1 MTATRV
7 FEIERNLLPMRR
19 RMLGTTA
26 GLALLS
32 LAGVAQAQQ
41 AAAPIQLASAATEA
55 TATESAAIDGTEAIV
70 VTGSRITRDG
80 YDAPT
85 PVSVIGLKE
94 IKAESPANIA
104 DFVNTLPSVRGSST
118 AANSSGSLSNGIA
131 GIASINLRALGAQRT
146 LVLLDGQRS
155 VASSTGGIVDVNTF
169 PQALIK
175 QVDVVT
181 GGASSAYGSDAVS
194 GVVNFILDKEFKG
207 LKAEYE
213 YGVTTYGDAPNHK
226 ISLTA
231 GIPFAE
237 GRGHILLSGEYFN
250 QQGVDTIDR
259 DWNNAGYFQ
268 IDNPAYTATNGLPAR
283 LVQAGIGPGQF
294 TPGGLIST
302 GVLKGTYFGQITNGQ
317 ASINQLTFGPTN
329 GQWMVG
335 GDYLITRVG
344 HLSSNSL
351 VPNEERSSAFGRL
364 SYELSPAITLY
375 GQMAY
380 SRYVGQSFYQQTP
393 STGVVIKSDN
403 AFVPTAFKAT
413 LAANK
418 LSSFTIGTSNAGIP
432 AAGSDNIREVSR
444 YVIGANGGFGMVG
457 KEWTWDAYYQL
468 GVAKTKEGLTNTWN
482 NARMALAQDAVVAG
496 AGNGAGVPA
505 GTIVCRSTLT
515 SPSNGCVPIDRIGVG
530 GITDAALNYIFNNGN
545 QPLRAQTLKQDVA
558 EVNLSTNELFDNWSG
573 PVSFAI
579 GAGYRKESV
588 TGYVDPIFNSGW
600 LYGNYLVTAGS
611 YNVKEV
617 YGETV
622 FPIFKGMDFNGA
634 VRLTDYSTSG
644 SVVTWKTGLT
654 WQVIDD
660 FKLRGTVSRDIR
672 APNLGE
678 LFAPGTARTNTV
690 NVPLPGGAQ
699 RTDQFT
705 EKTTGNPLLDPEVAK
720 TYGLGVVFTPSFL
733 PGFAASAD
741 YFDIKLKGA
750 IGTVTAQT
758 TTTLCYEQANQAFCN
773 NIQTDATGR
782 ITGITLIPF
791 NFAAQT
797 VRGLDLEASY
807 RMPVGPGNLS
817 LRALATHY
825 ISNKTDN
832 GIDFPFEGA
841 GVNAGAN
848 ATPSWNYR
856 VTANYDLE
864 HLGFNLTGRGL
875 SGGVYDNSFIEC
887 TSACPVSTVKNR
899 TINNNHIPGAFY
911 LDASVTYRFEVKS
924 AKMEAFFYIRNLFN
938 TDPVLVGNG
947 PTGNNTPA
955 YPQTNRNIYDV
966 LGRVFRMGVRMAI

>member
-1 MTATRV
+1 MITTVGSIAV
-7 FEIERNLLPMRR
+7 KAQHEIAAKALHRFLI
-19 RMLGTTA
+19 A
-26 GLALLS
+26 SSGLALLV
-32 LAGVAQAQQ
+32 AGAAQAQQ
-41 AAAPIQLASAATEA
+41 AQPAPMQPAAELA
-55 TATESAAIDGTEAIV
+55 DGTEAIV
-70 VTGSRITRDG
+70 VTGSRIARDG

-85 PVSVIGLKE
+85 PVSVIGAKE
-94 IKAESPANIA
+94 LKAESPANIA

-131 GIASINLRALGAQRT
+131 GIASINLRALGAART
-146 LVLLDGQRS
+146 LVLFDGQRS

-194 GVVNFILDKEFKG
+194 GVINFILDKEFKG

-213 YGVTTYGDAPNHK
+213 YGVTTYGDAGNHK
-226 ISLTA
+226 ASLTW
-231 GIPFAE
+231 GTGFAD
-237 GRGHILLSGEYFN
+237 GRGHLLLSAEYFD
-250 QQGVDTIDR
+250 QTGVDTIDR
-259 DWNNAGYFQ
+259 DWNNAGFFQ
-268 IDNPAYTATNGLPAR
+268 IDNPAFTTTNGLPAR

-317 ASINQLTFGPTN
+317 ASINQLTFGPSN

-351 VPNEERSSAFGRL
+351 VPNENRTSAFGRL
-364 SYELSPAITLY
+364 SYELSPAFKLF
-375 GQMAY
+375 GQMSY
-380 SRYVGQSFYQQTP
+380 SRYEGQSFYQQTP
-393 STGVVIKSDN
+393 STGVVIRADN

-413 LAANK
+413 LAANN
-418 LSSFTIGTSNAGIP
+418 LTSFTIGTSNAGIP

-444 YVIGANGGFGMVG
+444 YVIGADGDFEMLG
-457 KEWTWDAYYQL
+457 KDWNWSGYYQA
-468 GVAKTKEGLTNTWN
+468 GITKAKEKLTNTWN
-482 NARMALAQDAVVAG
+482 TARMALAQDAVLAP
-496 AGNGAGVPA
+496 AGNAAGVAA

-515 SPSNGCVPIDRIGVG
+515 TPDNGCVPINRIGVG
-530 GITDAALNYIFNNGN
+530 GVTQGALDYIFTGM
-545 QPLRAQTLKQDVA
+545 QPLRAQTLKQDVG
-558 EVNLSTNELFDNWSG
+558 EVNLSTNELLSNWAG
-573 PVSFAI
+573 PVSFAA
-579 GAGYRKESV
+579 GAGWRRESV
-588 TGYVDPIFNSGW
+588 TGSVASTFNTGW
-600 LYGNYLVTAGS
+600 LYGNYLVTNGS
-611 YNVKEV
+611 YTVKEV

-644 SVVTWKTGLT
+644 SVTTWKAGLT
-654 WQVIDD
+654 WQAIDAI
-660 FKLRGTVSRDIR
+660 KLRGTVSRDIR

-720 TYGLGVVFTPSFL
+720 TYGAGVVFTPGFL
-733 PGFAASAD
+733 PGFAASVD
-741 YFDIKLKGA
+741 YYDIKLTGA

-758 TTTLCYEQANQAFCN
+758 TTTLCYEQAKQDFCN
-773 NIQTDATGR
+773 NITTDAGGR

-791 NFAAQT
+791 NFSAQT
-797 VRGLDLEASY
+797 LRGVDIEASY
-807 RMPVGPGNLS
+807 RTVLGPGNLS

-841 GVNAGAN
+841 GVNAGGN
-848 ATPSWNYR
+848 ATPDWNYR
-856 VTANYDLE
+856 LTANYDME
-864 HLGFNLTGRGL
+864 KFGFNLTGRGL
-875 SGGVYDNSFIEC
+875 SAGVYDNSFVEC

-899 TINNNHIPGAFY
+899 TINSNRISGAFY
-911 LDASVTYRFEVKS
+911 LDASVTYRFELKS
-924 AKMEAFFYIRNLFN
+924 AKMEAFLFVRNLLN

-955 YPQTNRNIYDV
+955 YPQTNRNLYDV
-966 LGRVFRMGVRMAI
+966 LGRVFRVGIRMAI